1 LANDAADRAYE
12 ELRDH
17 ILAGPSGGQHY
28 GLILL
33 LREGVAAWLERRIIA
48 ESTEAKIAQPHA
60 CASKS
65 LLLEPLQAELV
76 SVLAGIALSD
86 RKEMRP

>member
-1 LANDAADRAYE
+1 LANDAAARAYE

-17 ILAGPSGGQHY
+17 ILANSSGGQRY

-33 LREGVAAWLERRIIA
+33 LREGVAAWLERRITV
-48 ESTEAKIAQPHA
+48 ESTAANITQPHA

-65 LLLEPLQAELV
+65 LLADPLQAELV
-76 SVLAGIALSD
+76 SVLASIALSD
-86 RKEMRP
+86 RKEIRP

>member
-1 LANDAADRAYE
+1 LANDAAARAYE

-17 ILAGPSGGQHY
+17 MLAGFSGGQHY

-33 LREGVAAWLERRIIA
+33 LREGVVAWLERRITTESIA
-48 ESTEAKIAQPHA
+48 ANITQPHA

-65 LLLEPLQAELV
+65 LLAEPLQAELV